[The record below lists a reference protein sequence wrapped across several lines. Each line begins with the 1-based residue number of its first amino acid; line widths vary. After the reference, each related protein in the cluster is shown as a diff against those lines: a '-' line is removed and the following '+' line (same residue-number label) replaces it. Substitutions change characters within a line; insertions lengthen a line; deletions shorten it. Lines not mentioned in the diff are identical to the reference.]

1 MANDSDRIAE
11 LTAQL
16 QNQQHA
22 ARFRFGF
29 LLVLMAGLALTIWLR
44 PQTAS
49 KHPLRWCGNKP
60 TVFPHQCKDAKQ
72 SKTSNYSL

>member
-16 QNQQHA
+16 QHQQRT

-29 LLVLMAGLALTIWLR
+29 LLVLMAGLDHLAQAGGATG
-44 PQTAS
+44 TAR
-49 KHPLRWCGNKP
+49 HHR
-60 TVFPHQCKDAKQ
+60 
-72 SKTSNYSL
+72 